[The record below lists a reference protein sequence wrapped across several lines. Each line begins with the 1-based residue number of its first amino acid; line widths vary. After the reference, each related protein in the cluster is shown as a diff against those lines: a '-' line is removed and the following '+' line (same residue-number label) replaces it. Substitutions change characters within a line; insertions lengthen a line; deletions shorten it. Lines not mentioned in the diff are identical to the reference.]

1 MIKIPKDLKPNLKID
16 LQCSAC
22 LYINKRP
29 YKYIKSVYKDGSF
42 PGFKYLK
49 CKNCESL
56 FLCNFSKKLSLS
68 EIHSK
73 YYGKLENS
81 KFQYRNDIKR
91 KKNDIVYE
99 WLNYYG
105 NKIKKT
111 TKKNY
116 LDLGGGNGECA
127 EAFRKMK
134 FNSYIYEPDKLCKLY
149 IKKNFKEIKIIDTEN
164 NLKKLNRKFDIIT
177 LNYSLEHHQFPHDVF
192 NIISKILKKN
202 GLVFIHVPSAN
213 SLQLDYLKEYSWEV
227 TPPFHKTLF
236 SIKGLKKFLSIN
248 KFLIKKRY
256 YDTLTW
262 GWTRGIALEN
272 KVEKNYEKLRKNKTF
287 RIIDL
292 HIDLLLEKI
301 SKDFDKSS
309 IISIVAIHKKSNK
322 KFKN

>member
-1 MIKIPKDLKPNLKID
+1 MIKFPKELKPSLKID
-16 LQCSAC
+16 TQCSAC
-22 LYINKRP
+22 LYSNKRP
-29 YKYIKSVYKDGSF
+29 YKYIESVYKDSSF

-56 FLCNFSKKLSLS
+56 ILCNFSNKLSLA

-73 YYGKLENS
+73 YYGKFANS
-81 KFQYRNDIKR
+81 KFQYRNNIKR
-91 KKNDIVYE
+91 KSSDIVNE
-99 WLNYYG
+99 WMNYYKD
-105 NKIKKT
+105 KIKMS

-149 IKKNFKEIKIIDTEN
+149 IKKNFKKIKVIGTEN
-164 NLKKLNRKFDIIT
+164 NLKKINKKFDIIT
-177 LNYSLEHHQFPHDVF
+177 LNYSLEHHQYPHDIFNVF
-192 NIISKILKKN
+192 RKILKKN
-202 GLVFIHVPSAN
+202 GMVFIHVPSAN
-213 SLQLDYLKEYSWEV
+213 SLQVDYLKEYSWEV

-236 SIKGLKKFLSIN
+236 SLKGLKKFLSIN

-256 YDTLTW
+256 YDTITF
-262 GWTRGIALEN
+262 GWTRGIALKN
-272 KVEKNYEKLRKNKTF
+272 KVGKNYEKLRKNKTF

-301 SKDFDKSS
+301 SKDLDKSS
-309 IISIVAIHKKSNK
+309 IISVAATLKK
-322 KFKN
+322 